1 MRILSFGAAILWIVL
16 VSAGCSITVGTGGG
30 HGGGGRPVERGP
42 DTTTLMEIDAAADLS
57 FDSGREKAFI
67 GIASRPELSA
77 TAQVYLV
84 KKAMGS
90 LSFDDAK
97 RDVLLALVNNPYF
110 LAEGKQAVL
119 DHLDALVFDSGK
131 QQVLEAINRRGRV
144 PSQREFYLERR
155 YAPEPPKDDS
165 GKIETTVDMRATYMT
180 EL

>member
-1 MRILSFGAAILWIVL
+1 MRNLSFGAVVLVVL

-30 HGGGGRPVERGP
+30 HERSRRTVERGA
-42 DTTTLMEIDAAADLS
+42 DTATLTEIDAAADLT
-57 FDSGREKAFI
+57 FDSGKEKAFI

-77 TAQVYLV
+77 AAQVYLV

-97 RDVLLALVNNPYF
+97 RKVLLALVNNPDF

-119 DHLDALVFDSGK
+119 DNLNALVFDSGK

-165 GKIETTVDMRATYMT
+165 VKIETTVDMRATYMT